1 MVDVSK
7 MKIERIVA
15 DGDLDG
21 LLSAAI
27 VRRVWENVPVRFSH
41 PAEVRRGDV
50 DDWMSRGTAVLDL
63 PFHPMCGLHIDHHL
77 TNKPTPE
84 QKEAAARDGC
94 NIVWEEALSAAR
106 VCFNTFQHTVDLTD
120 FDQWMEMVDKLDGGK
135 VSREEF
141 MSENPIVWI
150 GRTIDATDERYCQ
163 SLLDHI
169 VDGVG
174 PNELAKIPIVDEK
187 IGHSKEEFRH
197 LQAMLDECSTVVDRM
212 VIVRLDD
219 KGIRTNGYLVT
230 AHFGNECDA
239 CMIIHGFAESGE
251 DEGRWPLSA
260 SFYSNS
266 FLHEEGGLFDLT
278 RLATAFDLDGG
289 GHANACGCRIQPLSS
304 SKQTEVREVERDDIE
319 RNIEAWMAKWSERS
333 RQ

>member
-1 MVDVSK
+1 
-7 MKIERIVA
+7 
-15 DGDLDG
+15 
-21 LLSAAI
+21 
-27 VRRVWENVPVRFSH
+27 
-41 PAEVRRGDV
+41 
-50 DDWMSRGTAVLDL
+50 
-63 PFHPMCGLHIDHHL
+63 
-77 TNKPTPE
+77 
-84 QKEAAARDGC
+84 
-94 NIVWEEALSAAR
+94 
-106 VCFNTFQHTVDLTD
+106 
-120 FDQWMEMVDKLDGGK
+120 
-135 VSREEF
+135 
-141 MSENPIVWI
+141 
-150 GRTIDATDERYCQ
+150 
-163 SLLDHI
+163 
-169 VDGVG
+169 
-174 PNELAKIPIVDEK
+174 
-187 IGHSKEEFRH
+187 
-197 LQAMLDECSTVVDRM
+197 MLDECSTVVDRM